1 MKQTSILFILALL
14 LVACGSDA
22 IIAPSPG
29 SIKGIVKGPI
39 TQRPLANVQMSTV
52 PGTSVL
58 LTDDNGAY
66 EFTNVAAGD
75 YIVQAT
81 YRDTAIAGY
90 ASMQVKVLSG
100 ATTKAD
106 LILNLGSP
114 ENGIISGKVNDE
126 SG

>member
-1 MKQTSILFILALL
+1 MKQTIVLFILAT
-14 LVACGSDA
+14 LVISCGSDA
-22 IIAPSPG
+22 IVAPPSPG
-29 SIKGIVKGPI
+29 AIKGIVKGPI

-81 YRDTAIAGY
+81 YRDTAIAAY
-90 ASMQVKVLSG
+90 ASMQVS
-100 ATTKAD
+100 
-106 LILNLGSP
+106 
-114 ENGIISGKVNDE
+114 
-126 SG
+126 